1 MKILVF
7 IEQRDGKIKASAR
20 EALAMAAELS
30 GGGEHR
36 HLHAVLIGKDIRG
49 LAAQLQGY
57 GIDKLH
63 LVDAEALALYNP
75 MHWASA
81 LHAAVTACNPQL
93 LLGIASPLGR
103 DLLARLAARLD
114 CGLLSDVVQAE
125 VSGNEVQALKPM
137 YAGKCL
143 AKMRLDC
150 TPLGILAIRPNVFP
164 PAPQQGTDAPQV
176 EEVGVELP
184 ALPLVTKAIRK
195 GASEKPDLTE
205 APTIISGGR
214 AMASADNFKI
224 LHECAEVISATVG
237 ASRAAVDSGY
247 APHDMQVGQTGKT
260 VNPNLYIACGISGS
274 VQHMAGM
281 RTAKTIVAV
290 NTDEEAPV
298 FTIASYGIV
307 GDLFEVVPLLTQ
319 KFKELLD
326 KS

>member
-7 IEQRDGKIKASAR
+7 IEQRDGKIKASAY
-20 EALAMAAELS
+20 EALAKGKELGS
-30 GGGEHR
+30 E
-36 HLHAVLIGKDIRG
+36 LHAVLIGKG
-49 LAAQLQGY
+49 VSSLAEQLQGY
-57 GIDKLH
+57 GISKLH
-63 LVDAEALALYNP
+63 IVDAEALELYNP
-75 MHWASA
+75 LHWTTA
-81 LHAAVTACNPQL
+81 LHAAVKDCNPQL

-114 CGLLSDVVQAE
+114 CALLSDAVQAE
-125 VSGNEVQALKPM
+125 ASDDEVQALKPM

-143 AKMRLDC
+143 AKMKLSC
-150 TPLGILAIRPNVFP
+150 TPMGILALRPNVFP
-164 PAPQQGTDAPQV
+164 PAQQSGTDAPQV
-176 EEVGVELP
+176 KEVVVELP
-184 ALPLVTKAIRK
+184 DVPLVTKEIRK

-214 AMASADNFKI
+214 AMASAENFKI

-281 RTAKTIVAV
+281 RTSKVIVAV

-307 GDLFEVVPLLTQ
+307 GDLFEVVPLMAK

-326 KS
+326 K

>member
-1 MKILVF
+1 MKVLVF
-7 IEQRDGKIKASAR
+7 IEQRDGKIKASAY
-20 EALAMAAELS
+20 EALAK
-30 GGGEHR
+30 GKKVGGE
-36 HLHAVLIGKDIRG
+36 LHAVLIGKG
-49 LAAQLQGY
+49 VSELSVQLQGY
-57 GIDKLH
+57 GIGELH
-63 LVDAEALALYNP
+63 VVDAPTLELYNP
-75 MHWASA
+75 LHWTTA
-81 LHAAVTACNPQL
+81 LHAAIKACNPQL

-114 CGLLSDVVQAE
+114 CGLISDAVQAE
-125 VSGNEVQALKPM
+125 VNGDEVQALKPM

-143 AKMRLDC
+143 AQMKLSC
-150 TPLGILAIRPNVFP
+150 TPLGILALRPNVFP
-164 PAPQQGTDAPQV
+164 PAQQSGNDAPQV
-176 EEVGVELP
+176 KEIAVELP
-184 ALPLVTKAIRK
+184 DVALVTKEIRK

-281 RTAKTIVAV
+281 RTSKVIVAV

-307 GDLFEVVPLLTQ
+307 GDLFEVVPLMTQ

>member
-1 MKILVF
+1 MRVLVF
-7 IEQRDGKIKASAR
+7 IEQRAGKIKASTH
-20 EALAMAAELS
+20 EALAKGKELGS
-30 GGGEHR
+30 E
-36 HLHAVLIGKDIRG
+36 LHAVLLGKDVGG
-49 LAAQLQGY
+49 LVEQLRGY
-57 GIDKLH
+57 GIGKLH
-63 LVDAEALALYNP
+63 LVDAEVLELYNP
-75 MHWASA
+75 LHWATA
-81 LHAAVTACNPQL
+81 MQAVVAACEPQL

-114 CGLLSDVVQAE
+114 CGLISDAVQAE
-125 VSGNEVQALKPM
+125 VSGDEVQALKPL

-143 AKMRLDC
+143 AQMKLCC
-150 TPLGILAIRPNVFP
+150 TPLGILALRPNVFP
-164 PAPQQGTDAPQV
+164 PARQSGTDTPQV
-176 EEVGVELP
+176 KEVVVKFP
-184 ALPLVTKAIRK
+184 DVSLVTKEIRQ
-195 GASEKPDLTE
+195 GTSEKPDLTE

-214 AMASADNFKI
+214 AMGSADNFKI

-281 RTAKTIVAV
+281 RTSKVIVAV

-307 GDLFEVVPLLTQ
+307 GDLFEVVPLLTK
-319 KFKELLD
+319 KFKELLN
-326 KS
+326 K